1 MWPLALAQSRNG
13 SANGAEYDSQG
24 QARSAS
30 PLVTDNQNVPALKG
44 RDSRCLFRPF
54 RPRYRLVCV
63 NPGRRAS
70 RLPWAFIYRA
80 VGAHVRTFEANPGPI
95 VDGIISTEPITKSN
109 CSTVAAGG
117 GTRPLKVE
125 AARDISSLL
134 CSTPVTSSK
143 PDACYRPSS

>member
-1 MWPLALAQSRNG
+1 MCGHWLWLKVGTGAPTARNMTARG
-13 SANGAEYDSQG
+13 KREAK
-24 QARSAS
+24 RSAS

-117 GTRPLKVE
+117 GTRPLKVQ
-125 AARDISSLL
+125 AARDISSLF
-134 CSTPVTSSK
+134 CSN
-143 PDACYRPSS
+143 PSYYFKA